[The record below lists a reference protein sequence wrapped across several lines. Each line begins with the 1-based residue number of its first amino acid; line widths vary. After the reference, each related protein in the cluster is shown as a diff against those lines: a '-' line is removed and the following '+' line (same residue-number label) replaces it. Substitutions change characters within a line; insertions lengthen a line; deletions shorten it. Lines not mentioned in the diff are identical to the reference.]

1 MRCSR
6 AERVAAR
13 RRDAALFDLP
23 PARQPG
29 QRGRPPKKGRRL
41 PSLENIAAAAAPDQ
55 WRRAQVRRR
64 DCTVDRLLISRV
76 ALWYQVTELP
86 IRLVIVRDP
95 AGHEHDDFFSTDI
108 RAEPAAVVAEYA
120 DRWSI
125 EVTFREVKQH
135 PQSWRRCGP
144 SRNVTV
150 GLWLYS
156 TLWMWFLQAV
166 GDQPAWPHRPWYTR
180 KRSPSFADALAALR
194 AALWRQRLSPAI
206 TAATEFARIVGAA
219 IAALARAG

>member
-1 MRCSR
+1 M
-6 AERVAAR
+6 
-13 RRDAALFDLP
+13 
-23 PARQPG
+23 
-29 QRGRPPKKGRRL
+29 

-120 DRWSI
+120 DRRSI
-125 EVTFREVKQH
+125 EVTIREVKQH
-135 PQSWRRCGP
+135 PQYWRGCGP
-144 SRNVTV
+144 GRNVTV
-150 GLWLYS
+150 GLWFYS
-156 TLWMWFLQAV
+156 TVWMWFLPA
-166 GDQPAWPHRPWYTR
+166 GRDQPAWSYRPWYTR
-180 KRSPSFADALAALR
+180 KRSPSFAENVAALGGSPVFS
-194 AALWRQRLSPAI
+194 AAL
-206 TAATEFARIVGAA
+206 T
-219 IAALARAG
+219 RAEPPCSIPPV